1 VQQDYGG
8 PIGMRIAEKN
18 PDKVQAIIIQNAVS
32 HIEGLSPLWNARKA
46 FWAEKEKNYDAV
58 KKNFISFEATKQRH
72 VGNTPTPEK
81 IDPDTYMDEYLFLN
95 KPGMADIQLDLF
107 HDYQNNVNSYPK
119 WQEWMKKH
127 QPNMLII
134 WGKYD
139 PSFTVKGA
147 WKYKE
152 DVPSAEV
159 HIVNGGHFAL
169 DEAAS
174 EMLSLIRSFLSKLN
188 GDGFQNK

>member
-1 VQQDYGG
+1 
-8 PIGMRIAEKN
+8 
-18 PDKVQAIIIQNAVS
+18 
-32 HIEGLSPLWNARKA
+32 
-46 FWAEKEKNYDAV
+46 
-58 KKNFISFEATKQRH
+58 
-72 VGNTPTPEK
+72 
-81 IDPDTYMDEYLFLN
+81 
-95 KPGMADIQLDLF
+95 MADIQLDLF
-107 HDYQNNVNSYPK
+107 HDYQNNVKSYPK

-139 PSFTVKGA
+139 PSFTIKGA

-159 HIVNGGHFAL
+159 HIVDGGHFAL

-174 EMLSLIRSFLSKLN
+174 EMLSLIRSFLSRLN